1 MNVLHIISGGEVGGS
16 RKHLLELVKNMDQSK
31 CKSIIV
37 CFIKGKLYD
46 EAMSLGLDIRYVE
59 QKKRID
65 LSAVKKVWDLCRN
78 ENINIVNCHGGRAN
92 FIGYFL
98 KKRYPAK
105 YISTIHSDYRDDY
118 RGNKY
123 KTLIYSNINNMV
135 LKAFDYYITVSESFK
150 EMLVKRGFGSNKIF
164 VVYNGIDF
172 DRIPIEMFKK
182 EVVEKYGLDYAGHYV
197 SMIGRFHPVKG
208 HRVFLDACSEVI
220 KEIKDVK
227 FILVGDGELKEE
239 LKEYARSQKLDEY
252 VKFVGW
258 QIPDEFIYISDFT
271 VMASYTE
278 SFPLTILES
287 AFYKKTVISTD
298 VGGVSRL
305 IKDGINGCLF
315 KPGDSQTL
323 AQRMLELLLD
333 NNRTRELGNSLY
345 LKAKEN
351 YSVKNLVQ
359 SYLNAYEEVFAGGN
373 SI

>member
-46 EAMSLGLDIRYVE
+46 EAISLGLDIRYVE
-59 QKKRID
+59 QNKRLD
-65 LSAVKKVWDLCRN
+65 LSAVKKVRDLCRN
-78 ENINIVNCHGGRAN
+78 ENIDIINCHGGRAN

-98 KKRYPAK
+98 KKKYPAK

-118 RGNKY
+118 RGNRY
-123 KTLIYSNINNMV
+123 KTLIYSNINKMA

-172 DRIPIEMFKK
+172 DRSLVGMSKTIIA
-182 EVVEKYGLDYAGHYV
+182 EKYGLDDAGHYV

-208 HRVFLDACSEVI
+208 HKVFLDACSEVI

-239 LKEYARSQKLDEY
+239 LKEYARSLKLDEY

-258 QIPDEFIYISDFT
+258 QAPDEFICISDFT

-287 AFYKKTVISTD
+287 ALYKKTVISTD
-298 VGGVSRL
+298 VGGVSML
-305 IKDGINGCLF
+305 IEDGTNGCLF

-333 NNRTRELGNSLY
+333 NNRTRELGTSLY
-345 LKAKEN
+345 SKAKEK

-359 SYLNAYEEVFAGGN
+359 SYLNAYEEVIAGGN
-373 SI
+373 IK